1 MPDIWKILIIDPMVN
16 SLLFLYQL
24 LFNNFTL
31 SITVFT
37 ILVRVLTYPLNAQS
51 QKSSKKM
58 TELQQSDEWKKMQE
72 KYAKDREKLS
82 QEQMKLYQHAGV
94 NPFGGCLPMIIQFP
108 ILIGLYQAITLAM
121 AASPVQLFSL
131 SQHLYPFLPNVTNL
145 IPLENHF
152 LWLNLGLP
160 DPYYVLPVVV
170 VLSTWIQSKVMTPPS
185 ADAQAA
191 QMSQTMAIYMP
202 LMIGWMSLQFPS
214 GLSLYWVISN
224 VIGIVQYVITPGAKV
239 DWKNV
244 FSFRRAPPQP
254 QPAKA
259 RKKK

>member
-1 MPDIWKILIIDPMVN
+1 M
-16 SLLFLYQL
+16 
-24 LFNNFTL
+24 
-31 SITVFT
+31 
-37 ILVRVLTYPLNAQS
+37 
-51 QKSSKKM
+51 
-58 TELQQSDEWKKMQE
+58 
-72 KYAKDREKLS
+72 
-82 QEQMKLYQHAGV
+82 
-94 NPFGGCLPMIIQFP
+94 
-108 ILIGLYQAITLAM
+108 
-121 AASPVQLFSL
+121 
-131 SQHLYPFLPNVTNL
+131 
-145 IPLENHF
+145 
-152 LWLNLGLP
+152 
-160 DPYYVLPVVV
+160 VV

>member
-121 AASPVQLFSL
+121 AA
-131 SQHLYPFLPNVTNL
+131 LPGQNR
-145 IPLENHF
+145 
-152 LWLNLGLP
+152 GLP

-202 LMIGWMSLQFPS
+202 LMIGWMPLQFPS
-214 GLSLYWVISN
+214 
-224 VIGIVQYVITPGAKV
+224 
-239 DWKNV
+239 
-244 FSFRRAPPQP
+244 
-254 QPAKA
+254 
-259 RKKK
+259 